1 MPAGKLDSEF
11 PTPVEPFEHA
21 VANTIRGG
29 ALLLLLQF
37 MNRYDRIKEF

>member
-1 MPAGKLDSEF
+1 MPAGKQDSEF

-29 ALLLLLQF
+29 ALLLQF